1 MLRPPCNPC
10 NDERKGSRILPLT
23 SVYRLLFSKE
33 FLMSEEEKIVVTI
46 KRKDR
51 TMVFPVNERDKLR
64 DLLKDRIW
72 WDRRSNRWAG
82 RGDVE
87 ELKEILE
94 GQGYEVK
101 LVGPK

>member
-1 MLRPPCNPC
+1 
-10 NDERKGSRILPLT
+10 
-23 SVYRLLFSKE
+23 
-33 FLMSEEEKIVVTI
+33 MSEDKVTVTI
-46 KRKDR
+46 NRRNR

-64 DLLKDRIW
+64 DILKDRIW

-94 GQGYEVK
+94 EHGYEAK

>member
-1 MLRPPCNPC
+1 
-10 NDERKGSRILPLT
+10 
-23 SVYRLLFSKE
+23 
-33 FLMSEEEKIVVTI
+33 MSEEKIVVTI

-64 DLLKDRIW
+64 DILKDRIW

-87 ELKEILE
+87 ELKQILE
-94 GQGYEVK
+94 GHGYEVK
-101 LVGPK
+101 LVGVR

>member
-1 MLRPPCNPC
+1 
-10 NDERKGSRILPLT
+10 
-23 SVYRLLFSKE
+23 
-33 FLMSEEEKIVVTI
+33 MSEEKIIITI
-46 KRKDR
+46 NRKDR

-64 DLLKDRIW
+64 DLLKERIW

-94 GQGYEVK
+94 GQDYEVK
-101 LVGPK
+101 LVGPR

>member
-1 MLRPPCNPC
+1 M
-10 NDERKGSRILPLT
+10 T
-23 SVYRLLFSKE
+23 
-33 FLMSEEEKIVVTI
+33 EEEKIVVTI

-64 DLLKDRIW
+64 DILKDRIW

-101 LVGPK
+101 LVGVK

>member
-1 MLRPPCNPC
+1 
-10 NDERKGSRILPLT
+10 
-23 SVYRLLFSKE
+23 
-33 FLMSEEEKIVVTI
+33 MSDMSEEEEKIVVTI

-64 DLLKDRIW
+64 DILKDRIW

-101 LVGPK
+101 LIGPK

>member
-1 MLRPPCNPC
+1 
-10 NDERKGSRILPLT
+10 
-23 SVYRLLFSKE
+23 
-33 FLMSEEEKIVVTI
+33 MSEEKEKITVTI
-46 KRKDR
+46 NRRDR

-64 DLLKDRIW
+64 DILHDRIW

-94 GQGYEVK
+94 GHGYEVK
-101 LVGPK
+101 LVGIK

>member
-1 MLRPPCNPC
+1 
-10 NDERKGSRILPLT
+10 
-23 SVYRLLFSKE
+23 
-33 FLMSEEEKIVVTI
+33 MSEEKIIVRI
-46 KRKDR
+46 KRRDR
-51 TMVFPVNERDKLR
+51 TMVFPVTERDNLR

-94 GQGYEVK
+94 NAGYWVRIT
-101 LVGPK
+101 GPK

>member
-1 MLRPPCNPC
+1 
-10 NDERKGSRILPLT
+10 
-23 SVYRLLFSKE
+23 
-33 FLMSEEEKIVVTI
+33 MSEEKIVVTI

-64 DLLKDRIW
+64 DIVKDRIW

-87 ELKEILE
+87 DLKQILE
-94 GQGYEVK
+94 GHGYEVK
-101 LVGPK
+101 LVGVR

>member
-1 MLRPPCNPC
+1 
-10 NDERKGSRILPLT
+10 
-23 SVYRLLFSKE
+23 
-33 FLMSEEEKIVVTI
+33 MSEEKIVVTI

-64 DLLKDRIW
+64 DILKDRIW

-87 ELKEILE
+87 ELKDILE
-94 GQGYEVK
+94 GHGYEVK
-101 LVGPK
+101 LVGVR

>member
-1 MLRPPCNPC
+1 MS
-10 NDERKGSRILPLT
+10 DEQ
-23 SVYRLLFSKE
+23 
-33 FLMSEEEKIVVTI
+33 IVVRI
-46 KRKDR
+46 KRRDR

-82 RGDVE
+82 RGDVA

-94 GQGYEVK
+94 EAGYSVK
-101 LVGPK
+101 IN